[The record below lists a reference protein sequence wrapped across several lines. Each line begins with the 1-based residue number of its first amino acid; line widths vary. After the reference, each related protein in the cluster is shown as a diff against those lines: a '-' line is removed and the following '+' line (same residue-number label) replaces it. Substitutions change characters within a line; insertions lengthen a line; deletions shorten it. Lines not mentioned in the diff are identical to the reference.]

1 MVFSIIKPDKEY
13 EMNKDVDYDDLN
25 DSANVYVIN
34 DKEIILGNIHSEV
47 DLSYH
52 YVYLVV
58 NDEPKEKIGVFEIES
73 NKSDKVESSLTN
85 ELEFSLSDGKLL
97 YFSELKHEKED
108 EKEEETNN
116 NEDYKI
122 SEDDIE
128 ILPKDKD
135 IDDDVLKVKG
145 EDGNELEKE
154 ESIEGNLFIDKKI
167 DLPPLLQ
174 KENEKSSDDEKTKF
188 KSSDKNEWVE
198 NFFQNNNYS
207 IVDNEGGGDC
217 LFATIRDA
225 YRGIGKETTVDKL
238 RKLVS
243 EDADET
249 QFEEYRNMYLTI
261 AAELNQNQKQ
271 MKEIESQ
278 LRKLKQDQERSNDKE
293 ISTAILIQM
302 KEFKTQYEMLKRERN
317 NSRLL
322 MNEFNYMKD
331 INTFE
336 DYKNF
341 MQTSAFWGDTVVV
354 STLERKLNIKI
365 VLLSEESWDSED
377 VDSVMNCGHLNDSQI
392 EESKIFKPDYYVIL
406 AYTGNHYKLIQY
418 KNKGLLKFIEIPYD
432 VKSLIV
438 NKCLEKNSGPYYLIP
453 DFRNLKREMG
463 LDPDMGEIIEDIETT
478 HGLYEDN
485 DVFMY
490 YANSKNAK
498 AGKGSNEKLD
508 DKNIMKYAELNSIN
522 GWRRM
527 LDDSYLAPFTTPD
540 GLRWNSVKHYY
551 LGAQFKKGYP
561 DIYEQ
566 FSLKNESDIS
576 KKIKSAI
583 VFSDENKDKIDSD
596 FYEQGVEPRY
606 ETERYV
612 ALYAKFNQNKDLKK
626 VLMETK
632 KAKLTIFNRRQSSRD
647 DIELMKLR
655 KNISVEDNRGPQ
667 NV

>member
-1 MVFSIIKPDKEY
+1 MVFSTIKPDKEY
-13 EMNKDVDYDDLN
+13 DMNKNIDYDDLN
-25 DSANVYVIN
+25 DSANVYIVD
-34 DKEIILGNIHSEV
+34 DKEIILGNLHTET

-58 NDEPKEKIGVFEIES
+58 NDEPKEKIGIFEVES
-73 NKSDKVESSLTN
+73 SKTDKVELSLKN
-85 ELEFSLSDGKLL
+85 EQEFSLSDGKLL
-97 YFSELKHEKED
+97 YFNEVKEEKVEED
-108 EKEEETNN
+108 EKMKENDNYELTEN
-116 NEDYKI
+116 
-122 SEDDIE
+122 
-128 ILPKDKD
+128 D
-135 IDDDVLKVKG
+135 IDLLPRDENIDSDVLKVKS
-145 EDGNELEKE
+145 EESDEIKKE
-154 ESIEGNLFIDKKI
+154 ESIEGNLFIQKEV

-188 KSSDKNEWVE
+188 KSSDKNTWVE

-243 EDADET
+243 EEADET

-261 AAELNQNQKQ
+261 VSELNQKQKE
-271 MKEIESQ
+271 MREIESQ
-278 LRKLKQDQERSNDKE
+278 LRKLKQEQEQNTNKD
-293 ISTAILIQM
+293 ISSALLLQI
-302 KEFKTQYEMLKRERN
+302 KEFKNQYDMLKRERN
-317 NSRLL
+317 NSKLL
-322 MNEFNYMKD
+322 LHEFNYMKD

-365 VLLSEESWDSED
+365 ILLSEESWESED
-377 VDSVMNCGHLNDSQI
+377 VDSVMNCGQLNDSQI
-392 EESKIFKPDYYVIL
+392 EEAKVFKPDYYVML
-406 AYTGNHYKLIQY
+406 AYTGNHYKLIKY
-418 KNKGLLKFIEIPYD
+418 KNKGLLKFIEVPYD
-432 VKSLIV
+432 IKSLVV
-438 NKCLEKNSGPYYLIP
+438 NKCLEKNAGPYYLIP

-463 LDPDMGEIIEDIETT
+463 LDPDTGEVIDEIETT
-478 HGLYEDN
+478 HGLYEEE

-490 YANSKNAK
+490 HANSKHTV
-498 AGKGSNEKLD
+498 AGKGSNEKLHE
-508 DKNIMKYAELNSIN
+508 KNIMKYAELNGIKD
-522 GWRRM
+522 WRRM
-527 LDDSYLAPFTTPD
+527 LDDSYLVPFTTPD

-576 KKIKSAI
+576 KKVKSAI
-583 VFSDENKDKIDSD
+583 SFSDENKDKIDSD

-606 ETERYV
+606 EQERYT

-632 KAKLTIFNRRQSSRD
+632 TAKLTIFNRRQRPYED
-647 DIELMKLR
+647 TGLMRLR
-655 KNISVEDNRGPQ
+655 KNISVEEYKMVQ
-667 NV
+667 NT

>member
-25 DSANVYVIN
+25 DSANVYVID
-34 DKEIILGNIHSEV
+34 DKEIILGNLHSEV

-97 YFSELKHEKED
+97 YFSELKDEKEE

-116 NEDYKI
+116 SEDYKI

-128 ILPKDKD
+128 LLPKDKD
-135 IDDDVLKVKG
+135 IDEDVLKVKG

-174 KENEKSSDDEKTKF
+174 KENEKSSDDEKMKF
-188 KSSDKNEWVE
+188 KSSDKNTWVE

-243 EDADET
+243 EDADEA

-293 ISTAILIQM
+293 ISTAILFQM
-302 KEFKTQYEMLKRERN
+302 KEFKNQYEMLKRERN

-392 EESKIFKPDYYVIL
+392 EESKVFKPDYYVIL

-490 YANSKNAK
+490 HANSKNAK

-655 KNISVEDNRGPQ
+655 KNISVEENRGPQ